1 MPHSFSHA
9 PFRRRK
15 DVVIAGPTAGLLCW
29 HEAYAIR
36 PGIYLPY
43 PLPEVARQTRRH
55 SGSTVFGGLGPEPL
69 RGNAWVTGRCLGSIE
84 PGNQRPLPTLAGLS
98 EAADVVRVL
107 RDPLALAILA
117 RGVARIGEILTVH
130 AVDGYRSGR

>member
-84 PGNQRPLPTLAGLS
+84 PGNQRPCRHWRGCQKPRTWYGSYGTLLHWPSWRAELP
-98 EAADVVRVL
+98 V
-107 RDPLALAILA
+107 
-117 RGVARIGEILTVH
+117 
-130 AVDGYRSGR
+130 